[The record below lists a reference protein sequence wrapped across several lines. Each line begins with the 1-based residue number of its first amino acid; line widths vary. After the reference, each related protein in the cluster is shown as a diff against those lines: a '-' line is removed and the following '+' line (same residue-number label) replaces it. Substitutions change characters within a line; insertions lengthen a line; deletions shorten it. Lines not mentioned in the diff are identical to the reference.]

1 MFIRAIVFRCARTM
15 RSAMKAAVSA
25 VSLPPCSMAW
35 SAAVRI
41 FSRGFAGSGSAPY
54 QSVTLA

>member
-1 MFIRAIVFRCARTM
+1 MFIRPIVCRWQRTI
-15 RSAMKAAVSA
+15 RSAMKAARSA

-41 FSRGFAGSGSAPY
+41 FSRVLVAPSY
-54 QSVTLA
+54 HSVTRA